1 LCCRET
7 FYRSFNQLHSL
18 RRSSGNSEPELSVFN
33 RSQIH
38 TFHSQRAT
46 SNRFIKNFD
55 FDYPQT
61 NSQFTVT
68 SVSGHLLAHDFPDE
82 YRQWNSCDPITLF
95 DAPILSTVP
104 TDNKSI
110 ERNLLAEARG
120 ADTLMIWTDCDREG
134 ENIGS
139 EIVKVCKKSRPQIV
153 VKRARFSAIIPQYV
167 SRTLD

>member
-1 LCCRET
+1 MRVLCVAEKPSIARSISSILSGGRLET
-7 FYRSFNQLHSL
+7 VSWILLCSAIL
-18 RRSSGNSEPELSVFN
+18 KS
-33 RSQIH
+33 IH
-38 TFHSQRAT
+38 CFQRPT

-68 SVSGHLLAHDFPDE
+68 AVSGHLLAHDFPDE

-95 DAPILSTVP
+95 DAPIHSSVP
-104 TDNKSI
+104 ADSKSI
-110 ERNLLAEARG
+110 ERNLLTEART

-139 EIVKVCKKSRPQIV
+139 EIVKVCRKSRPQIV
-153 VKRARFSAIIPQYV
+153 VKRARFSAIIPQ
-167 SRTLD
+167 

>member
-1 LCCRET
+1 V
-7 FYRSFNQLHSL
+7 SHN
-18 RRSSGNSEPELSVFN
+18 
-33 RSQIH
+33 SQIH
-38 TFHSQRAT
+38 TLHSQRAT
-46 SNRFIKNFD
+46 RNRYIKNFD

-95 DAPILSTVP
+95 DAPIHSAVP
-104 TDNKSI
+104 TPSKSI
-110 ERNLLAEARG
+110 EHNLLTEART

-139 EIVKVCKKSRPQIV
+139 EIVKVCRKSRPHIV
-153 VKRARFSAIIPQYV
+153 VKRARFSAIIPQCV
-167 SRTLD
+167 SWTLPYFLTNRAS